1 ISDLSQLI
9 RLDARTGKTIWI
21 KELKGYLTLD
31 RRRSKE
37 VVVHHGPILAGG
49 LLYVAS
55 SDGGLTA
62 FDPVSG
68 DVVQTLDIPGG
79 ATTIPVVADET
90 LYVVS
95 KTGKLHAFR

>member
-1 ISDLSQLI
+1 M
-9 RLDARTGKTIWI
+9 
-21 KELKGYLTLD
+21 
-31 RRRSKE
+31 
-37 VVVHHGPILAGG
+37 HHGPILAGG

>member
-1 ISDLSQLI
+1 M
-9 RLDARTGKTIWI
+9 
-21 KELKGYLTLD
+21 
-31 RRRSKE
+31 
-37 VVVHHGPILAGG
+37 
-49 LLYVAS
+49 AS

-62 FDPVSG
+62 FDPLSG
-68 DVVQTLDIPGG
+68 EVVQTLDIPGG